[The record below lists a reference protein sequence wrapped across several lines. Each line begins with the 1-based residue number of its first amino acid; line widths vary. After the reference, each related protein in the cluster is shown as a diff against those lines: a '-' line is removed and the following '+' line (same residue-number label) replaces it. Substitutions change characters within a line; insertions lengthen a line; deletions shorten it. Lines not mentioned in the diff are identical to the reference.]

1 MKKTFKFTA
10 LMLSAVILFSSCL
23 GSFQLT
29 NKMFKLNKSIGDKWV
44 NELVFAACC
53 ILPVY
58 EITLFVDAI
67 VLNSIEFWSGKKV
80 LANTGEKKI
89 VKNNEGKNVEITA
102 MENGYNL
109 TDGVTSMN
117 FVFDEETQIW
127 SAEYNNQSTDLIKI
141 VDDNNAQLFL
151 MNGEVMDVTLDA
163 EGINMA
169 RMYMNNS
176 FAMAK

>member
-1 MKKTFKFTA
+1 MKKTFKFSA
-10 LMLSAVILFSSCL
+10 LLLAAVILFSSCL

-29 NKMFKLNKSIGDKWV
+29 NKVKKMNENIGNKWV
-44 NELVFAACC
+44 NELVFIACC
-53 ILPVY
+53 IVPVY

-67 VLNSIEFWSGKKV
+67 VLNSIEFWTGKKA
-80 LANTGEKKI
+80 LTNAGEKKI
-89 VKNNEGKNVEITA
+89 VKNSEGQNVEVTA

-109 TDGVTSMN
+109 TDGTTSMN
-117 FVFDEETQIW
+117 IVFDEETQVW
-127 SAEYNNQSTDLIKI
+127 SAEYNNQTTNLIKL

-151 MNGEVMDVTLDA
+151 MNGDMMDITLDA

-176 FAMAK
+176 FAICK